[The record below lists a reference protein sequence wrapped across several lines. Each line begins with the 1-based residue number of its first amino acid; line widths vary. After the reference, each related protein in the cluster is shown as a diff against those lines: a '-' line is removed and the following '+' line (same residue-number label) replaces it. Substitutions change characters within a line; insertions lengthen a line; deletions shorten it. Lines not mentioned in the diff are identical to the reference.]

1 MKTIKLTATQETI
14 LKQAAET
21 GTLHAST
28 LTLKGGARKKV
39 LDSLANKGF
48 LIRMKKADTFDIS
61 PQGKA
66 AIGLPVDD
74 QPADKGKIRTGTKL
88 HKVIKL
94 LARPEGA
101 AIHEIMRETGWQQHT
116 VRGTLAGTLKKRL
129 GLTIESEKPEGK
141 DRMYRITAGL
151 KALFQGET
159 V

>member
-1 MKTIKLTATQETI
+1 MKTIKLTATQETV

-21 GTLHAST
+21 GTLHASM

-48 LIRMKKADTFDIS
+48 LIPMKEANTFDIS

-66 AIGLPVDD
+66 VLGLPADD
-74 QPADKGKIRTGTKL
+74 QPAPKIRLGTKL

-101 AIHEIMRETGWQQHT
+101 AIHEIMKETGWQQHT
-116 VRGTLAGTLKKRL
+116 VRGTLAGALKKRL

-141 DRMYRITAGL
+141 DRIYRITARL
-151 KALFQGET
+151 EALFQGET
-159 V
+159 A